1 MSYDEEMVD
10 VHCHLNFHKFENDY
24 EEIIKSARDAGVSTI
39 VNTGTSVPSS
49 RLAVEL
55 AQKFENLYAI
65 VGIHPHHADKS
76 DEKYEGLLP
85 SDWLIQ
91 LENFAK
97 DPKVIGIGEVGM
109 DYWNYRTNGI
119 VPKDLQEDAFRKQI
133 ELSIKLK
140 LPLQIHTRLAWDD
153 TLSILSDY
161 KDKLQDPPGMF
172 HCFSGSTSFTRKVLD
187 AGFYLGFDGNIS
199 YKGVPPGEDTPLS
212 NLVAYAPLDR
222 ILTETDSP
230 FLSPQ
235 TLRGSRNEPKNVI
248 IVGRL
253 IAEIKGVSF
262 EEVEAQ
268 TERNF
273 AKVFKV
279 YDKQNGQ

>member
-1 MSYDEEMVD
+1 MVD

-97 DPKVIGIGEVGM
+97 DPKVIGI
-109 DYWNYRTNGI
+109 
-119 VPKDLQEDAFRKQI
+119 
-133 ELSIKLK
+133 
-140 LPLQIHTRLAWDD
+140 
-153 TLSILSDY
+153 
-161 KDKLQDPPGMF
+161 
-172 HCFSGSTSFTRKVLD
+172 
-187 AGFYLGFDGNIS
+187 
-199 YKGVPPGEDTPLS
+199 
-212 NLVAYAPLDR
+212 
-222 ILTETDSP
+222 
-230 FLSPQ
+230 
-235 TLRGSRNEPKNVI
+235 
-248 IVGRL
+248 
-253 IAEIKGVSF
+253 VS
-262 EEVEAQ
+262 
-268 TERNF
+268 
-273 AKVFKV
+273 
-279 YDKQNGQ
+279 